1 MTNQEL
7 SLKLNTM
14 LENKNLKSLKE
25 FLPTCHFADIAEY
38 MEEITSTQ
46 ALIIFK
52 AMPKD
57 EAAQLF
63 SFLEPNLQKE
73 FIESFQDSE
82 KVDLVA
88 NMFIDDAV
96 DFLEELPSNVVRR
109 ILDMS
114 SPQIRSNLNKFLNYA
129 ENTAGSV
136 MTEEFIKLKEGLS
149 VGEAINSIR
158 NSKKKTVMQHICY
171 VTTTDGKLAGV
182 VSVNE
187 LLINKD
193 ETLVSD
199 LLKKDVVSVNT
210 STDNEE
216 VVELIQ
222 KYDFSSLPV
231 TDSDNRLVGIVT
243 VDDAFDIA
251 EENATEDFEKMAA
264 LTPADE
270 TYLDTSV
277 FTHVKNRL
285 PWLLILL
292 ISGMLNGLIL
302 GKFESSFVTIPL
314 LVTFIPMLTDT
325 GGNSGSQS
333 STLIIRGMALREI
346 EPSDLLKVIFKELRV
361 SLMVGFVLAIIC
373 FIRIMMFGKADM
385 LIAFTV
391 SLAMMCVVVISKICG
406 GVLPVFAK
414 VLGFDPALM
423 AAPLITTIVDAAG
436 LFIFFT
442 LSQSILGI

>member
-1 MTNQEL
+1 MDKKD
-7 SLKLNTM
+7 LKALR
-14 LENKNLKSLKE
+14 E
-25 FLPTCHFADIAEY
+25 FLSTCHYADIAEY
-38 MEEITSTQ
+38 MEDESATE

-57 EAAQLF
+57 DAAQLF
-63 SFLEPNLQKE
+63 SFLEPSLQRE
-73 FIESFQDSE
+73 LIESFQHSE
-82 KVDLVA
+82 TVELVA

-114 SPQIRSNLNKFLNYA
+114 SDDIRANLNKFLNYA

-136 MTEEFIKLKEGLS
+136 MTEEFIKLKAGIT
-149 VGEAINSIR
+149 VGEAIASIR

-171 VTTTDGKLAGV
+171 VTSDGGKLVGV

-187 LLINKD
+187 LLISKD

-199 LLKKDVVSVNT
+199 LLKKDVVYVTT

-231 TDSDNRLVGIVT
+231 TDSDHRLVGIVT

-270 TYLDTSV
+270 IYLDTSILQ
-277 FTHVKNRL
+277 HVKNRL

-292 ISGMLNGLIL
+292 VSGMLNGLIL
-302 GKFESSFVTIPL
+302 GKFEDSFVAIPL

-346 EPSDLLKVIFKELRV
+346 ESKDIFKVVSKELGV
-361 SLMVGFVLAIIC
+361 SFLVGSVLAIIC
-373 FIRIMMFGKADM
+373 FARIMVFGNADA
-385 LIAFTV
+385 LVALTV
-391 SLAMMCVVVISKICG
+391 SISMIFVVVISKICG
-406 GVLPVFAK
+406 GTLPILAK
-414 VLGFDPALM
+414 MLGFDPALM

-442 LSQSILGI
+442 LSQRILGI